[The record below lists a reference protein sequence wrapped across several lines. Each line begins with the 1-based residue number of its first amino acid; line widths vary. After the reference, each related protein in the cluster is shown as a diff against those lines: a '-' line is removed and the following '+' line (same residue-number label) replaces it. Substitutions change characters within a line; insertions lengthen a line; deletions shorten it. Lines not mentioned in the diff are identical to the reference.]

1 LTRARRPLALA
12 SLLAAF
18 LAAGSS
24 AAAAPLPG
32 ATVRGLRGLMAA
44 EMRQAGPQAGALVVD
59 LATGSAI
66 YSLRANTPREPASV
80 EKLYTTA
87 TALARFGP
95 DARLRTQVL
104 GVGAADAA
112 GTWHGDLYLKGG
124 GDPTFGAA
132 AAPGGQGGASDLA
145 DALIQAAGIL
155 KVDGSVLGD
164 ESLFDRLRGDPA
176 TGYAYDAD
184 LGGQLS
190 ALAFDRG
197 RFGGLPSPAA
207 FAAAQLA
214 AAIRAAGVPVT
225 GRSAAGRAPTDARVL
240 AGVGSP
246 PVRTL
251 VALTDLPSDNY
262 FAEMLLKGLGA
273 RFGSAGT
280 TAAGAAVVRAWLAP
294 LGIVPQIVDGSGLSR
309 SDRTSPRQVVDLLRA
324 LRPDGTGPLGAVG
337 AALLADL
344 PVAGRSGTL
353 IHRMRRTPAAGRCTA
368 KTGTLVGVS
377 TLAGICDG
385 RFAFAFLMNGIAD
398 AKAHALQDRM
408 TIALAA
414 AG

>member
-1 LTRARRPLALA
+1 MPRARRPLALA
-12 SLLAAF
+12 SLLAAV
-18 LAAGSS
+18 LALGST

-59 LATGSAI
+59 LTNGATI

-95 DARLRTQVL
+95 DTRLRTEV
-104 GVGAADAA
+104 VGAGTADAA

-132 AAPGGQGGASDLA
+132 ATPGLA

-164 ESLFDRLRGDPA
+164 ESLFDGLRGDPA
-176 TGYAYDAD
+176 TGYAYDSD

-207 FAAAQLA
+207 FAASQLA
-214 AAIRAAGVPVT
+214 AAIRTAGVPVT
-225 GRSAAGRAPTDARVL
+225 GRSGAGHAPAAARVL

-273 RFGSAGT
+273 RFGPAGT
-280 TAAGAAVVRAWLAP
+280 TTAGAAVVRAWLAP
-294 LGIVPQIVDGSGLSR
+294 LGIAPQIVDGSGLSR

-324 LRPDGTGPLGAVG
+324 LRPDGAGPLGAVG
-337 AALLADL
+337 AALLSDL
-344 PVAGRSGTL
+344 PVAGRTGTL

-377 TLAGICDG
+377 TLAGVCDG
-385 RFAFAFLMNGIAD
+385 RFAFAFLMNAITD

>member
-1 LTRARRPLALA
+1 
-12 SLLAAF
+12 
-18 LAAGSS
+18 
-24 AAAAPLPG
+24 
-32 ATVRGLRGLMAA
+32 MAA

-59 LATGSAI
+59 LASGATI

-87 TALARFGP
+87 AALARFGP
-95 DARLRTQVL
+95 DARLRTDVL

-132 AAPGGQGGASDLA
+132 ATPGLA
-145 DALIQAAGIL
+145 DALINAAGIL
-155 KVDGSVLGD
+155 KVDGSVQGD
-164 ESLFDRLRGDPA
+164 ESLFDDLRGDPA
-176 TGYAYDAD
+176 SGYGYDAD

-207 FAAAQLA
+207 FAASQLA

-225 GRSAAGRAPTDARVL
+225 GRSGAGRAPAGARVL

-246 PVRTL
+246 PLRTL

-273 RFGSAGT
+273 RFGAAGT

-294 LGIVPQIVDGSGLSR
+294 LGIAPQIVDGSGLSR
-309 SDRTSPRQVVDLLRA
+309 SDRTTPRQVVDLLRA
-324 LRPDGTGPLGAVG
+324 VRPGSGGPLDAVG
-337 AALLADL
+337 SALLADL

-353 IHRMRRTPAAGRCTA
+353 IHRMRGTRAAGRCAA

-377 TLAGICDG
+377 ALAGICDG
-385 RFAFAFLMNGIAD
+385 RFAFAFLMNAITD
-398 AKAHALQDRM
+398 ARAHALQDRM

>member
-1 LTRARRPLALA
+1 
-12 SLLAAF
+12 
-18 LAAGSS
+18 
-24 AAAAPLPG
+24 
-32 ATVRGLRGLMAA
+32 
-44 EMRQAGPQAGALVVD
+44 
-59 LATGSAI
+59 
-66 YSLRANTPREPASV
+66 
-80 EKLYTTA
+80 
-87 TALARFGP
+87 
-95 DARLRTQVL
+95 
-104 GVGAADAA
+104 
-112 GTWHGDLYLKGG
+112 
-124 GDPTFGAA
+124 
-132 AAPGGQGGASDLA
+132 
-145 DALIQAAGIL
+145 
-155 KVDGSVLGD
+155 
-164 ESLFDRLRGDPA
+164 
-176 TGYAYDAD
+176 
-184 LGGQLS
+184 
-190 ALAFDRG
+190 
-197 RFGGLPSPAA
+197 
-207 FAAAQLA
+207 
-214 AAIRAAGVPVT
+214 

-280 TAAGAAVVRAWLAP
+280 TAAGTAVVRAWLAP
-294 LGIVPQIVDGSGLSR
+294 LGIAPQIVDGSGLSR